1 MSLAAETRAAARD
14 RPFLLEAL
22 RAGVV
27 NFAGAARAL
36 DVAEDTDAV
45 ATALRRFA
53 ETLEAR
59 ETEARDVR
67 VTMQGG
73 VARGSDEPLLA
84 VGDVGFGG
92 GDGPLT
98 AVLATG
104 DVDADALRHALGV
117 LAAHGVDTVAAGVD
131 ESALVVLVDR
141 RDGPEALRRI
151 ETALDAVPA

>member
-1 MSLAAETRAAARD
+1 MSLAAETRDAVRA

-27 NFAGAARAL
+27 NYAGAARAL
-36 DVAEDTDAV
+36 DVAEDTEAV

-73 VARGSDEPLLA
+73 VDRGSDEPLLS

-92 GDGPLT
+92 EDGPLT

-104 DVDADALRHALGV
+104 HVDADALRHAMGV
-117 LAAHGVDTVAAGVD
+117 LAAHGVDVVAAGVS
-131 ESALVVLVDR
+131 EAALVVLVAR
-141 RDGPEALRRI
+141 REGPEALRRI
-151 ETALDAVPA
+151 ETALDAVPV